1 MKLISFEEYDALKAY
16 MEPKLLELWRHE
28 NEVRKEQGIE
38 ELDSFQI
45 GFSINEIY
53 HYYAEGDHNFYIVFN
68 VSCHRLL
75 QEGIIEAL
83 EAFPEK
89 FGTGNAMDVVDALY
103 EGSVF
108 KSLGGKDRFVKFLA
122 ENACCW
128 RYLKT

>member
-75 QEGIIEAL
+75 KIDL
-83 EAFPEK
+83 LSSLLKMP
-89 FGTGNAMDVVDALY
+89 VVM
-103 EGSVF
+103 
-108 KSLGGKDRFVKFLA
+108 
-122 ENACCW
+122 
-128 RYLKT
+128 